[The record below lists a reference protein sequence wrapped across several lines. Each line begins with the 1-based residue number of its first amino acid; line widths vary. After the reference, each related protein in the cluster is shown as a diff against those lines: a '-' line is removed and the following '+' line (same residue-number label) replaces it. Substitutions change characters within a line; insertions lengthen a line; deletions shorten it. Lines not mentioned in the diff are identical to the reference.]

1 MVKNRD
7 AISIKTSPLKMD
19 EKTHISSLKVT
30 WLRPLKMDGWKMMTF
45 LLGYLYRLFSEGIV
59 SFREGNFT

>member
-30 WLRPLKMDGWKMMTF
+30 
-45 LLGYLYRLFSEGIV
+45 
-59 SFREGNFT
+59 